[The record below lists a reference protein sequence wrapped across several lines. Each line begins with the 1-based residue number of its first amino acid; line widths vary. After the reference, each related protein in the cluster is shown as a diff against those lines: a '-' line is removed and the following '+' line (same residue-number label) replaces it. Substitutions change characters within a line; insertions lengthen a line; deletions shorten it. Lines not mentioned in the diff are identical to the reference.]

1 MRTPFLTRRLWLTC
15 ALGLFLSTG
24 VGGEESNPE
33 TKTLM
38 TEIVQALRVVVP
50 LSLNGARFSD
60 PANRAAVDDA
70 LDSLAGNAKRL
81 GAHGSGRELGF
92 AYLSDSLARD
102 SLDIRKR
109 FAEGRI
115 DEARFLLRHLT
126 DTCVACHSRLP
137 DDHKH
142 ALGKYLTEEQAI
154 SALPREERV
163 QFEVATRQFDRALA
177 TYEALFLDRNTSIAE
192 LDLSG
197 DLENYLEL
205 CLRVQ
210 RDPDRAIS
218 TLEGLASRKDLSNR
232 LQPHV
237 KTWIEA
243 LRSLEDEPDGDAIE
257 QARELVKPV
266 FEDSRVSEKSEI
278 VRLIAAS
285 GLLHRYVVSTAG
297 GRKRASPGRRSR
309 PRDPPERGGEA
320 YYLLGVIE
328 SRIGRS
334 FWASQTEFFLET
346 AIRMGPKERYADDA
360 FALLEEFLV
369 SGYTGSSGT
378 NVPPDIVE
386 RLEEL
391 DELMKRARVTDPG

>member
-1 MRTPFLTRRLWLTC
+1 MPFLTRRLWLTC
-15 ALGLFLSTG
+15 ALGLFLCTG
-24 VGGEESNPE
+24 VGGEEPNPE
-33 TKTLM
+33 TETLM
-38 TEIVQALRVVVP
+38 SEIVQALRVVVP

-70 LDSLAGNAKRL
+70 LHALARNAKRL
-81 GAHGSGRELGF
+81 EAHGSGRELGF

-102 SLDIRKR
+102 SLDIRTR
-109 FAEGRI
+109 FAEGRV

-137 DDHKH
+137 DDNKH

-154 SALPREERV
+154 AALPREERV
-163 QFEVATRQFDRALA
+163 QFEVATRQFGRALA

-197 DLENYLEL
+197 DLESYLEL

-218 TLEGLASRKDLSNR
+218 TLEGLASRKDLSSR
-232 LQPHV
+232 LRLHV
-237 KTWIEA
+237 KAWVEA
-243 LRSLEDEPDGDAIE
+243 LRSLEDAPDGDAIE
-257 QARELVKPV
+257 QARKLVKPV
-266 FEDSRVSEKSEI
+266 LEDSRVSDKSEI

-285 GLLHRYVVSTAG
+285 GLLHRYVASTAG
-297 GRKRASPGRRSR
+297 
-309 PRDPPERGGEA
+309 PPERGGEA

-378 NVPPDIVE
+378 HVPPDIVE

-391 DELMKRARVTDPG
+391 DELMKRARVTGPG